1 MDKSV
6 KELLEEASAHLRQAK
21 LAIYQAEEQAAND
34 RKNELKQIWW
44 ETDDLHTKLS
54 KLI

>member
-6 KELLEEASAHLRQAK
+6 KELLEEASFLMGKVK
-21 LAIYQAEEQAAND
+21 LALYKAEEQAAND
-34 RKNELKQIWW
+34 RKNELNQIWW
-44 ETDDLHTKLS
+44 SVDDLHKQVS